1 MILKTE
7 REKLYTAFGL
17 FQAEFRFFVISF
29 LKERAGNDWI
39 KDFENTLSPA
49 QRRNWDKDLR
59 RNINPEDLIDFNHF
73 QSFAETYKELLKR
86 DFPGKNQSLPTWLVE
101 IAAVRNKLAHHNGI
115 EEDEALQIWI
125 YLRTIAKLL
134 GKNDLVEEILE
145 LERNKVEEIPKHTE
159 LETIEDNRQPINNA
173 IIQGKTEISSPKSRI
188 DPMLSDSSETLDI
201 VNCANAEFRQTV
213 FSHEVYLC
221 PAKGGAYKHK
231 QCKYLGIYW
240 EKRVG
245 AVGEIVAVVDVHP
258 ENEAKIYWVNGNENV
273 EDYIAEA
280 RKKALSLRS
289 NDLPIRVFLLTNLH
303 STDFI
308 KDSPGGM
315 FGSKM
320 YLNIE
325 DLKAKDA
332 MEIAKQLSGKK
343 WSEFNL

>member
-17 FQAEFRFFVISF
+17 FHSEFRSYVISF

-39 KDFENTLSPA
+39 RDFENTLSPA
-49 QRRNWDKDLR
+49 QRRNWERDLR
-59 RNINPEDLIDFNHF
+59 RNLKPEDLIDFNHF
-73 QSFAETYKELLKR
+73 QSFAEGYKELLKR
-86 DFPGKNQSLPTWLVE
+86 DFPGKNQSLPTWLLE

-134 GKNDLVEEILE
+134 KKNELVEEILE
-145 LERNKVEEIPKHTE
+145 LERNKVEEKGKLTE
-159 LETIEDNRQPINNA
+159 VETLEDKRQTINGEVV
-173 IIQGKTEISSPKSRI
+173 QGKTDMFSSKSRI
-188 DPMLSDSSETLDI
+188 DPILSDSSETLDI
-201 VNCANAEFRQTV
+201 VNCANADFRQTV
-213 FSHEVYLC
+213 FSHKVYLC

-231 QCKYLGIYW
+231 QCKYLGVYW

-245 AVGEIVAVVDVHP
+245 AVGEIVVVVDVHS
-258 ENEAKIYWVNGNENV
+258 ENEAKIYWVNGNENI

-280 RKKALSLRS
+280 KEKALRLQP
-289 NDLPIRVFLLTNLH
+289 NNLPIRVFLLKNLN

-325 DLKAKDA
+325 ALNAKDA
-332 MEIAKQLSGKK
+332 MEIAKQLNGKK